1 MTEGSKLDDVMSEG
15 SIEEDP
21 VEVEMMVFSISVG
34 SLDVDE
40 TVVGELVA
48 IVAAVVIVAPT
59 SVVVAWP
66 RVIGFLAVSQIVKL
80 YVPHPALMEPVPQIV
95 WFANPHDATKVL

>member
-1 MTEGSKLDDVMSEG
+1 MTAVGSRLDDEMSDG

-21 VEVEMMVFSISVG
+21 VDVEMMEFSISVG

-40 TVVGELVA
+40 TTLEVGAAVA

-59 SVVVAWP
+59 SVVVA
-66 RVIGFLAVSQIVKL
+66 
-80 YVPHPALMEPVPQIV
+80 
-95 WFANPHDATKVL
+95 